1 MEQSFNMRKWSL
13 KKRSLSSMSCN
24 RKVRELRPKVMSVHF
39 PSVYSAIPHNILRR
53 RDDTLRLSYE
63 LASWLKVVQ
72 GSLRGRAGTKGE
84 PKGEGNWR
92 ETLCAESG
100 VKSGEDI
107 SL

>member
-1 MEQSFNMRKWSL
+1 
-13 KKRSLSSMSCN
+13 
-24 RKVRELRPKVMSVHF
+24 
-39 PSVYSAIPHNILRR
+39 
-53 RDDTLRLSYE
+53 
-63 LASWLKVVQ
+63 
-72 GSLRGRAGTKGE
+72 LRGRAGTKGE

>member
-1 MEQSFNMRKWSL
+1 MEPQKTVTFFNVMQQEGEG
-13 KKRSLSSMSCN
+13 
-24 RKVRELRPKVMSVHF
+24 VRIKVMSVQF

-72 GSLRGRAGTKGE
+72 GPLRGRAGTKGE
-84 PKGEGNWR
+84 PKGQGNWR
-92 ETLCAESG
+92 EPLCAESG
-100 VKSGEDI
+100 VNSGEDM

>member
-1 MEQSFNMRKWSL
+1 MKIRPSVLSNPGPLQIQDIKPPEEKTHRL
-13 KKRSLSSMSCN
+13 KFGH
-24 RKVRELRPKVMSVHF
+24 VHF

-92 ETLCAESG
+92 EPLCAESG